1 MDFESDIYSLG
12 VVMYEMVTGKVPFT
26 GDNPVS
32 VALKHMQ
39 EQPASLLAQRADMP
53 LGLER
58 IIFKA
63 LEKNPAYRFG
73 SMQEMA
79 DALLDLQLYLEERGY
94 YQQETVLTS
103 SERDYGKATYREATP
118 ERKEIFEEATEDG
131 GDRTRVIKHG
141 YLEEGTP
148 GTGKK
153 KTKKKN
159 VLLLVAAAVLLFLAS
174 FWAVQGF

>member
-39 EQPASLLAQRADMP
+39 EQPASLLAQRTDVP

-79 DALLDLQLYLEERGY
+79 DALLDLQLYLEEQG
-94 YQQETVLTS
+94 LLS
-103 SERDYGKATYREATP
+103 A
-118 ERKEIFEEATEDG
+118 
-131 GDRTRVIKHG
+131 
-141 YLEEGTP
+141 
-148 GTGKK
+148 GTGADQYRAGLWKSCVSGIGARAEG
-153 KTKKKN
+153 N
-159 VLLLVAAAVLLFLAS
+159 L
-174 FWAVQGF
+174 